1 MLMSFYS
8 SLKSVELLYHPI
20 MNKQLLINKITKY
33 STIFSL
39 ASAITLSISSLA
51 LAADPFR
58 VDNARDIGEHTEK
71 GFYTLFVLGDYF
83 GSLEPLKVAEVEEP
97 NEPLAHALIASLAFT
112 EEDWETL
119 NIYAQKTLKAAE
131 KLAKTDPLRGNLY
144 LAVGHFMDGA
154 YVYEKDGPLGA
165 IQKLQLVFK
174 YFDAAEEADPN
185 DPELNLIKGYV
196 DLLLAVNLPF
206 SSPEQ
211 AIARFEAY
219 AAPNYLVNR
228 GIAVAY
234 RDLKEYDTALEFVDK
249 ALEIAPENPEHYYLK
264 GQILRKIGKRQ
275 QSIPILEQALD
286 HFSRALSKESQLPKF
301 IVKPLKREL
310 NQTNKKIAEIKAE
323 TAKK

>member
-1 MLMSFYS
+1 
-8 SLKSVELLYHPI
+8 
-20 MNKQLLINKITKY
+20 MNKQLIIKKITKY
-33 STIFSL
+33 FAILPL
-39 ASAITLSISSLA
+39 ASTLTFSFSSLA

-58 VDNARDIGEHTEK
+58 VDNARDIGEHTEEA
-71 GFYTLFVLGDYF
+71 FNTLFVLGDYF
-83 GSLEPLKVAEVEEP
+83 GSLAPLKVAEVEEP
-97 NEPLAHALIASLAFT
+97 NEPLAHALRASLAFT

-119 NIYAQKTLKAAE
+119 NTYAQKTLKAAE
-131 KLAKTDPLRGNLY
+131 TLEQTDPLRGNLY
-144 LAVGHFMDGA
+144 LAVGHFMHGA
-154 YVYEKDGPLGA
+154 YIYEQDGPLGA

-174 YFDAAEEADPN
+174 YFDAAEAADPN
-185 DPELNLIKGYV
+185 DSELNLIKGYM

-219 AAPNYLVNR
+219 AAPNYLVSR

-234 RDLKEYDTALEFVDK
+234 RDLKEYDTALKFVDQ

-264 GQILRKIGKRQ
+264 GQILRKIGKKQ
-275 QSIPILEQALD
+275 KSIPILEQALD

-310 NQTNKKIAEIKAE
+310 NQTHKKIAEIKAE
-323 TAKK
+323 TANK

>member
-1 MLMSFYS
+1 
-8 SLKSVELLYHPI
+8 
-20 MNKQLLINKITKY
+20 MNKQLLINKVTKY
-33 STIFSL
+33 SSILSL
-39 ASAITLSISSLA
+39 ASAITLTLSSLS

-58 VDNARDIGEHTEK
+58 VNNARDIGEHTEK
-71 GFYTLFVLGDYF
+71 AFHTLFVLGDYF
-83 GSLEPLKVAEVEEP
+83 GSLEPLKLAEDREP
-97 NEPLAHALIASLAFT
+97 NEPLAYALIASLAFT

-119 NIYAQKTLKAAE
+119 NTYAQKTLKAAE
-131 KLAKTDPLRGNLY
+131 KLEKKDSLRGNLY

-154 YVYEKDGPLGA
+154 YIYEKDGPLGA

-211 AIARFEAY
+211 AIARFQAY

-228 GIAVAY
+228 GLAVAY
-234 RDLKEYDTALEFVDK
+234 RDLKDYETALEFVDQ
-249 ALEIAPENPEHYYLK
+249 ALAIAPENPEHYYLK
-264 GQILRKIGKRQ
+264 GQILRKIGKKQ
-275 QSIPILEQALD
+275 KSIPILEKAVD
-286 HFSRALSKESQLPKF
+286 NFSRAISQESQLPKF

-323 TAKK
+323 TANRKVKSQKSRVKSQKLRVKS